1 MGREGARVGSRV
13 RVGIRVSVG
22 SGGGAGWVEGAGGV
36 WRRLEAARCELE
48 QVVEQQ
54 LARALRGR
62 VVGGKGTGLGR
73 EA

>member
-1 MGREGARVGSRV
+1 MGLEGVRVGSRV
-13 RVGIRVSVG
+13 RVGVRVRVG
-22 SGGGAGWVEGAGGV
+22 SRGGAGGV
-36 WRRLEAARCELE
+36 WRHLEAARCELE

-62 VVGGKGTGLGR
+62 VVGGRGTGLGR

>member
-1 MGREGARVGSRV
+1 MGREGVRVGSRV
-13 RVGIRVSVG
+13 RVGVRVRVG
-22 SGGGAGWVEGAGGV
+22 SRGGAGWV
-36 WRRLEAARCELE
+36 WRHLEAARRELE

-62 VVGGKGTGLGR
+62 VVGGRGTGLGR

>member
-1 MGREGARVGSRV
+1 MGLEGMRVGSRV
-13 RVGIRVSVG
+13 RVGSRG
-22 SGGGAGWVEGAGGV
+22 GAGGV
-36 WRRLEAARCELE
+36 WRHLEAARCELE

-62 VVGGKGTGLGR
+62 VVGGRRTGLRR